1 MVAAPGAEPSLQLLH
16 VHCRGHG
23 EGRDVRGEPAV
34 GDAEEAE
41 AVGPQVG
48 AVAGQGAQQRSP
60 AAVATPA
67 GGVGRAGHG
76 DGPHPQT
83 TADTA
88 VGAGAPWW
96 RSSAM
101 RPMAVRPALPTWAG
115 ALVSCPSTWKVP
127 CQVPSASSAV
137 TTSVPAV
144 VAGVVP
150 VVLVQPVAST
160 HPTITTVA
168 AVGTC
173 IRIKCPMPPLV
184 LGHARDG
191 QAGTLPHSGHAGYWV
206 ISTMTS

>member
-1 MVAAPGAEPSLQLLH
+1 
-16 VHCRGHG
+16 
-23 EGRDVRGEPAV
+23 
-34 GDAEEAE
+34 
-41 AVGPQVG
+41 
-48 AVAGQGAQQRSP
+48 
-60 AAVATPA
+60 
-67 GGVGRAGHG
+67 
-76 DGPHPQT
+76 
-83 TADTA
+83 
-88 VGAGAPWW
+88 
-96 RSSAM
+96 M

-173 IRIKCPMPPLV
+173 IRIKCPMPLSSSGMPV
-184 LGHARDG
+184 TVRPGHYRIQDTPATG
-191 QAGTLPHSGHAGYWV
+191 L
-206 ISTMTS
+206 